1 MFNFLLL
8 VVVGIAGFIYAWP
21 RIRAYQAAIGVPDA
35 IEKAGD
41 SIITRIRLRLLGLKT
56 IILGYVALFISA
68 VPDILTEIP
77 EIHHTLDQLDLSIWL
92 SPQGV
97 ILAHNLLNIA
107 MLLTRLAGMTVIVNG
122 VPTRRGEAA

>member
-8 VVVGIAGFIYAWP
+8 VIMGIAGFIYALP

-41 SIITRIRLRLLGLKT
+41 SILMHVRLRLLGLKT

-68 VPDILTEIP
+68 VPDILADIP

-97 ILAHNLLNIA
+97 IWAHNLLNIA
-107 MLLTRLAGMTVIVNG
+107 MLLK
-122 VPTRRGEAA
+122 RRGGMA